1 MVRLPLPFMCHRNS
15 TKNIAEWEA
24 LFNRVRGWADL
35 VDMSH
40 HIEAKALAVISLA
53 RRVTCSAFKLGTDV
67 GWKRVFVETSTVIF
81 PMLELIGFARLGD
94 GNSDECLC
102 AGCEWL
108 IDHESLP
115 IGNRYQTDDPRL
127 DALVPFMVDHR
138 AGPRISEMIALRN
151 YFLHGLKNVR
161 DPNIPIADIVN
172 YEIPLA
178 VVNLATTRIKQY
190 WEQLR
195 NDDGLGQWVD
205 RLAQADIQPFVVQ
218 GLDVFELGLVDPD
231 ILIWLTFPN
240 TDCSDVHATTPRW
253 LQSLQ

>member
-1 MVRLPLPFMCHRNS
+1 MEIL
-15 TKNIAEWEA
+15 
-24 LFNRVRGWADL
+24 
-35 VDMSH
+35 MS
-40 HIEAKALAVISLA
+40 AYVL
-53 RRVTCSAFKLGTDV
+53 
-67 GWKRVFVETSTVIF
+67 
-81 PMLELIGFARLGD
+81 
-94 GNSDECLC
+94 
-102 AGCEWL
+102 CEWL

>member
-1 MVRLPLPFMCHRNS
+1 MYHRDSDRNG
-15 TKNIAEWEA
+15 AEWEA
-24 LFNRVRGWADL
+24 LFNRVRSWGDL

-40 HIEAKALAVISLA
+40 HIEAKALAVLSLA
-53 RRVTCSAFKLGTDV
+53 RRMTCSAFKLGTDV
-67 GWKRVFVETSTVIF
+67 GWKRVFVETSTMIF

-102 AGCEWL
+102 SGCEWL

-115 IGNRYQTDDPRL
+115 IGNRYQADDPRL
-127 DALVPFMVDHR
+127 DTLVPFMVDHH
-138 AGPRISEMIALRN
+138 AGPRISEMIVLRN

-161 DPNIPIADIVN
+161 NPNIPIADIVN

-195 NDDGLGQWVD
+195 NDDGHSLWID
-205 RLAQADIQPFVVQ
+205 RLAQADIQPFIVQ
-218 GLDVFELGLVDPD
+218 GSGVFEQGLVDQD
-231 ILIWLTFPN
+231 ILIWLSFPN
-240 TDCSDVHATTPRW
+240 TDCSDMYAEIPRW
-253 LQSLQ
+253 LRLPGS